1 MTSKNDSDIPAYYLQ
16 KSHLQRHFDKAA
28 CSYNEY
34 AVLQKEV
41 ASRLVE
47 RLDYINVPLTQ
58 ILDLGAGTGFV
69 SLALAQR
76 NPQAQIVAADISIKM
91 LERLQQDVQ
100 SSGNKTKP
108 ILTACADAENLPFP
122 EKKFDLVIS
131 SLALQ
136 WCNQLDRVFSEAG
149 RVLKPGGLFMFTI
162 FGPDT
167 LKELREC
174 WFALDDQQHV
184 NAFYDM
190 HDLGDVLLHQG
201 FQDPVMDVEI
211 MRMTY
216 PSVDALMKDLKMI
229 GATNAMYGRSKTLT
243 GKEKI
248 RALKKNYEAFRVD
261 SVLPATYELVYGH
274 AWVAQPAVA
283 TVQFDKADK

>member
-69 SLALAQR
+69 SLALARR

-91 LERLQQDVQ
+91 LERLQQDAQ
-100 SSGNKTKP
+100 SSGVRAKP
-108 ILTACADAENLPFP
+108 ILAACADAENLPFP

-216 PSVDALMKDLKMI
+216 ATVDALMKDLKMI

-248 RALKKNYEAFRVD
+248 RALKKNYETFRVD

-274 AWVAQPAVA
+274 AWVAQPTVA
-283 TVQFDKADK
+283 TVQFDKVNK